1 MPRKACKHLQTL
13 GRGRKHS
20 PLQVSLGAWPRQYSD
35 FRLLASRTVRGQ
47 ISVVLSHPVMV
58 LQGFFGSLRKCSNFV

>member
-20 PLQVSLGAWPRQYSD
+20 PYRFREHGPASTLD

-58 LQGFFGSLRKCSNFV
+58 HQGFFGSLRK